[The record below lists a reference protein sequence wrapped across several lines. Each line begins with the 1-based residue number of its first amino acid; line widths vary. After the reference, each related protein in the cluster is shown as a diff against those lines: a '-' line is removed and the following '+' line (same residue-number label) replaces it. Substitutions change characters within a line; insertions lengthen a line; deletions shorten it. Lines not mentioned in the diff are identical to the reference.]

1 MRKAGEEQG
10 VRWLQVMTA
19 ILLGGLLSLAVC
31 LAVLLLCSIGISK
44 GWLGETSMDK
54 LAIVACVLGGFSG
67 GVLTVKRCGS
77 RALLS
82 GLRREVLSFFCS
94 SQAVCCSLPIRY
106 LWIKGAWDFCP
117 AACVAEPLLVSCAP
131 ARKRSGAE
139 GDSERSRG

>member
-31 LAVLLLCSIGISK
+31 LAVLLLCSIAISK

-67 GVLTVKRCGS
+67 GVLTVVERFC
-77 RALLS
+77 LDW
-82 GLRREVLSFFCS
+82 RREVLSFFCS
-94 SQAVCCSLPIRY
+94 SQVVCCSLPIQY

-117 AACVAEPLLVSCAP
+117 AVCVAEPLLVSCAP

>member
-54 LAIVACVLGGFSG
+54 LAIVERFCLDW
-67 GVLTVKRCGS
+67 RQ
-77 RALLS
+77 
-82 GLRREVLSFFCS
+82 EVLSFFCS
-94 SQAVCCSLPIRY
+94 SQAVCCSLLIQY

-131 ARKRSGAE
+131 AQKRSGAE
-139 GDSERSRG
+139 GDAERSRG

>member
-82 GLRREVLSFFCS
+82 GLAAGGAFFLLLLTGGLLFFADTVSMDQGGLGLLSGCLCGGAAAGLLCAGPKKKRR
-94 SQAVCCSLPIRY
+94 R
-106 LWIKGAWDFCP
+106 
-117 AACVAEPLLVSCAP
+117 
-131 ARKRSGAE
+131 R
-139 GDSERSRG
+139 